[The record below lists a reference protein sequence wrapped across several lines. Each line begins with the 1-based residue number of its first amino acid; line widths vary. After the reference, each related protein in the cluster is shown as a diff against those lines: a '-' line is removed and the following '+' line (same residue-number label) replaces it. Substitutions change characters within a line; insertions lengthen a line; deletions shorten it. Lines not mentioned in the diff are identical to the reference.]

1 MRETDGWLIGW
12 SVDWLV
18 GAIGLDWL
26 VVNAQDPNRIRSAAI
41 GFGSRS
47 KDAWF
52 DQERLVTRCIHC
64 DIQGMNRMRC
74 RTRSLGLWDWHTSV
88 ARSLWIKLETDPDML
103 AGKVQQSQANYGMD
117 VVIGNMLSTYQNEV
131 HLYHNSSHQMVYKD
145 DADDI
150 ESKLIAKLAELHGQ
164 FIEQ

>member
-1 MRETDGWLIGW
+1 
-12 SVDWLV
+12 
-18 GAIGLDWL
+18 
-26 VVNAQDPNRIRSAAI
+26 
-41 GFGSRS
+41 
-47 KDAWF
+47 
-52 DQERLVTRCIHC
+52 
-64 DIQGMNRMRC
+64 
-74 RTRSLGLWDWHTSV
+74 V